1 MLNPS
6 ADSMEEASALANKV
20 GILAGRMLG
29 KFDSCYYAT
38 PSSDIPSAVGTTE
51 ALAGRYALYEVHF
64 PARTRD
70 EIVKA
75 QQLMARIP
83 GSRMADDVATR
94 FEVPVRTEHST
105 EEDTEKRSE
114 SLSLSQLFETLSSQS
129 DFPEYTVE
137 RISLESVFLKVIREH
152 NIKEEDTIA
161 QLRQQ
166 ANLSI
171 WRRFC

>member
-1 MLNPS
+1 
-6 ADSMEEASALANKV
+6 MEEASALANKV

-29 KFDSCYYAT
+29 RFYGIIIITFSAN
-38 PSSDIPSAVGTTE
+38 IFLAVGTTE
-51 ALAGRYALYEVHF
+51 GLAGRYALYEVHF

-75 QQLMARIP
+75 QQLMSRIP

-94 FEVPVRTEHST
+94 FEVPVRAQ
-105 EEDTEKRSE
+105 EDMDQGSE
-114 SLSLSQLFETLSSQS
+114 SLSLSQLFETLSSQT

-152 NIKEEDTIA
+152 NIQEEDTIA
-161 QLRQQ
+161 HMRQR
-166 ANLSI
+166 AKKGI
-171 WRRFC
+171 WRIC

>member
-1 MLNPS
+1 
-6 ADSMEEASALANKV
+6 MEEASALANKV

-29 KFDSCYYAT
+29 RYCEIIKQNNVLKVSIAIG
-38 PSSDIPSAVGTTE
+38 STE

-64 PARTRD
+64 PGRTRE

-94 FEVPVRTEHST
+94 FEVPIRTEDSHQQPSQEEQSST
-105 EEDTEKRSE
+105 PEGT
-114 SLSLSQLFETLSSQS
+114 LSLPELFETLNTQS

-137 RISLESVFLKVIREH
+137 RISLESVFLKVIRAH
-152 NIKEEDTIA
+152 NIQEEDTRVQRKKSKGA
-161 QLRQQ
+161 
-166 ANLSI
+166 
-171 WRRFC
+171 WRVC